1 MFDGI
6 TKRGSEYLA
15 KCQATGEGIKL
26 VKVKIGDGK
35 ISDDE
40 DPSTFTNIKA
50 IKQEVEI
57 LEKKQIENN
66 LKLTVLFSN
75 EDIETGYFPRE
86 IGIYALDGEE
96 EILYWYINEGDEAT
110 WMPPASKTPI
120 KFRYYVNIMATNNE
134 TTIVNWTGKELWVDK
149 EYLDKEL
156 AKKQNLHENRLLT
169 AAKIVW
175 EAINELFTNK
185 LDKGGY
191 TGTAQNLLTE
201 ISKIASKTILG
212 RIIIGKGLT
221 VDSSGRTS
229 IVSKND
235 GIIVNDNDIQL
246 NVVDNLTTDS
256 TTKALSGKQ
265 GKILNETKQ
274 NKEDSTL
281 KTVVKTIVGAINELY
296 NELVKKATKTQL
308 GRIKV
313 GNNLTVD
320 EDGTLH
326 GTPEYTHPTGNGN
339 NHIPANGVS
348 GNFLKWLSSGA
359 AQWTNITWSDI
370 TGKPNSFTPSSH
382 NHTKANITDFPT
394 SMKNPYAL
402 SIQLNSGT
410 AYTYDG
416 AATKNINIT
425 PASIGAADSSHTH
438 TKANIT
444 DFPTSMKNPNALEI
458 KMNGQNPV
466 SYDGA
471 AAKSINITAS
481 GIGAEP
487 AFKKNGAFNKNFG
500 TTSNTVLEGAKLA
513 EILGL
518 TYGGSL
524 NTSSAKTVNY
534 AYYDST
540 TKKVYKC
547 IKATSINYAD
557 ANCFEA
563 ISNNDLLSK
572 LQNLSN
578 YIEENLYFN
587 NSGYQINNG
596 ASYTFTL
603 KDISLFKILHFV
615 ISQSNDLTCPNTTTI
630 LVSDLDRK
638 LDIFQGGDGSSSL
651 QRRLYLEK
659 IKNTQLKLTPYDT
672 SVKVFKI
679 VGVNF

>member
-86 IGIYALDGEE
+86 IGIYALDEEE

-382 NHTKANITDFPT
+382 THTKANITDFPA

-557 ANCFEA
+557 ANYFEA
-563 ISNNDLLSK
+563 ISNNDLLGK
-572 LQNLSN
+572 LQNFIDIGTNYCYIGDILIQWGLLS
-578 YIEENLYFN
+578 
-587 NSGYQINNG
+587 G
-596 ASYTFTL
+596 L
-603 KDISLFKILHFV
+603 KA
-615 ISQSNDLTCPNTTTI
+615 NTTVYQTFP
-630 LVSDLDRK
+630 K
-638 LDIFQGGDGSSSL
+638 AF
-651 QRRLYLEK
+651 
-659 IKNTQLKLTPYDT
+659 KNTDYSVVYQKISADHSDNTPMRT
-672 SVKVFKI
+672 SVKETTRFGI
-679 VGVNF
+679 YSYGVSSVNWIAIGI

>member
-1 MFDGI
+1 
-6 TKRGSEYLA
+6 
-15 KCQATGEGIKL
+15 
-26 VKVKIGDGK
+26 
-35 ISDDE
+35 
-40 DPSTFTNIKA
+40 
-50 IKQEVEI
+50 
-57 LEKKQIENN
+57 
-66 LKLTVLFSN
+66 
-75 EDIETGYFPRE
+75 
-86 IGIYALDGEE
+86 
-96 EILYWYINEGDEAT
+96 
-110 WMPPASKTPI
+110 
-120 KFRYYVNIMATNNE
+120 
-134 TTIVNWTGKELWVDK
+134 
-149 EYLDKEL
+149 
-156 AKKQNLHENRLLT
+156 
-169 AAKIVW
+169 
-175 EAINELFTNK
+175 
-185 LDKGGY
+185 
-191 TGTAQNLLTE
+191 
-201 ISKIASKTILG
+201 
-212 RIIIGKGLT
+212 
-221 VDSSGRTS
+221 
-229 IVSKND
+229 
-235 GIIVNDNDIQL
+235 
-246 NVVDNLTTDS
+246 
-256 TTKALSGKQ
+256 
-265 GKILNETKQ
+265 
-274 NKEDSTL
+274 
-281 KTVVKTIVGAINELY
+281 
-296 NELVKKATKTQL
+296 
-308 GRIKV
+308 
-313 GNNLTVD
+313 
-320 EDGTLH
+320 
-326 GTPEYTHPTGNGN
+326 
-339 NHIPANGVS
+339 
-348 GNFLKWLSSGA
+348 
-359 AQWTNITWSDI
+359 
-370 TGKPNSFTPSSH
+370 
-382 NHTKANITDFPT
+382 
-394 SMKNPYAL
+394 MKNPYAL

>member
-86 IGIYALDGEE
+86 IGIYALDEEE

-382 NHTKANITDFPT
+382 
-394 SMKNPYAL
+394 
-402 SIQLNSGT
+402 
-410 AYTYDG
+410 
-416 AATKNINIT
+416 
-425 PASIGAADSSHTH
+425 TH

-458 KMNGQNPV
+458 KMNGKNPV
-466 SYDGA
+466 SYDGS

-481 GIGAEP
+481 GIGAEQ
-487 AFKKNGAFNKNFG
+487 AFNKNTGFNKNFG
-500 TTSNTVLEGAKLA
+500 TTNGTVLEGSKLA

-557 ANCFEA
+557 ANYFEA
-563 ISNNDLLSK
+563 ISNNDLLGK
-572 LQNLSN
+572 LQNFINVGTSYCYIGGILIQWGTLS
-578 YIEENLYFN
+578 
-587 NSGYQINNG
+587 G
-596 ASYTFTL
+596 L
-603 KDISLFKILHFV
+603 KA
-615 ISQSNDLTCPNTTTI
+615 NTTIYQTFP
-630 LVSDLDRK
+630 K
-638 LDIFQGGDGSSSL
+638 AF
-651 QRRLYLEK
+651 
-659 IKNTQLKLTPYDT
+659 KNTNYSVVYQKISADHSNNTPMKT
-672 SVKVFKI
+672 SVKETTRF
-679 VGVNF
+679 GVYSYGVSSVDWLAIGV

>member
-1 MFDGI
+1 MAQYKETVNTEKALNLI
-6 TKRGSEYLA
+6 AKMLA
-15 KCQATGEGIKL
+15 
-26 VKVKIGDGK
+26 GK
-35 ISDDE
+35 IEQIDFTKIKVSDKDYSLLSIEELQKLEELEEIRQETLVSEKVLLDDNTINVHGIIYNTDLENSYYLRTIGLYANDPDE
-40 DPSTFTNIKA
+40 
-50 IKQEVEI
+50 
-57 LEKKQIENN
+57 
-66 LKLTVLFSN
+66 
-75 EDIETGYFPRE
+75 G
-86 IGIYALDGEE
+86 
-96 EILYWYINEGDEAT
+96 EILYSIT
-110 WMPPASKTPI
+110 PASHADYVSTPNGN
-120 KFRYYVNIMATNNE
+120 NI
-134 TTIVNWTGKELWVDK
+134 TTIILDLKTVISGATVNLQGNPSALVDVSMLNKKLDRGEGLEEEFDTGV
-149 EYLDKEL
+149 
-156 AKKQNLHENRLLT
+156 
-169 AAKIVW
+169 KIV
-175 EAINELFTNK
+175 NELK
-185 LDKGGY
+185 K
-191 TGTAQNLLTE
+191 
-201 ISKIASKTILG
+201 
-212 RIIIGKGLT
+212 
-221 VDSSGRTS
+221 
-229 IVSKND
+229 
-235 GIIVNDNDIQL
+235 
-246 NVVDNLTTDS
+246 
-256 TTKALSGKQ
+256 
-265 GKILNETKQ
+265 KQ

-394 SMKNPYAL
+394 SMKNPYALTISLNGTSQGAYDGAAAKSINITPASIGAAASSHTHTKANITDFPASMKNPYAL

-557 ANCFEA
+557 ANYFEA
-563 ISNNDLLSK
+563 ISNNDLLGK
-572 LQNLSN
+572 LQN
-578 YIEENLYFN
+578 
-587 NSGYQINNG
+587 
-596 ASYTFTL
+596 
-603 KDISLFKILHFV
+603 
-615 ISQSNDLTCPNTTTI
+615 
-630 LVSDLDRK
+630 
-638 LDIFQGGDGSSSL
+638 
-651 QRRLYLEK
+651 
-659 IKNTQLKLTPYDT
+659 
-672 SVKVFKI
+672 
-679 VGVNF
+679 

>member
-1 MFDGI
+1 MAQYKETVNTEKALNLI
-6 TKRGSEYLA
+6 AKMLA
-15 KCQATGEGIKL
+15 
-26 VKVKIGDGK
+26 GK
-35 ISDDE
+35 IEQIDFTKIKVSDKDYSLLSIEELQKLEELEEIRQETLVSEKVLLDDNTINVHGIIYNTDLENSYYLRTIGLYANDPDE
-40 DPSTFTNIKA
+40 
-50 IKQEVEI
+50 
-57 LEKKQIENN
+57 
-66 LKLTVLFSN
+66 
-75 EDIETGYFPRE
+75 G
-86 IGIYALDGEE
+86 
-96 EILYWYINEGDEAT
+96 EILYSIT
-110 WMPPASKTPI
+110 PASHADYVSTPNGN
-120 KFRYYVNIMATNNE
+120 NI
-134 TTIVNWTGKELWVDK
+134 TTIILDLKTVISGATVNLQGNPSALVDVSMLNKKLDRGEGLEEEFDTGV
-149 EYLDKEL
+149 
-156 AKKQNLHENRLLT
+156 
-169 AAKIVW
+169 KIV
-175 EAINELFTNK
+175 NELK
-185 LDKGGY
+185 K
-191 TGTAQNLLTE
+191 
-201 ISKIASKTILG
+201 
-212 RIIIGKGLT
+212 
-221 VDSSGRTS
+221 
-229 IVSKND
+229 
-235 GIIVNDNDIQL
+235 
-246 NVVDNLTTDS
+246 
-256 TTKALSGKQ
+256 
-265 GKILNETKQ
+265 KQ

-296 NELVKKATKTQL
+296 DELIKKATKTQL

-402 SIQLNSGT
+402 SIQLNSGA

-444 DFPTSMKNPNALEI
+444 DFPTSMKNPYALEI

-471 AAKSINITAS
+471 AAKSINITAN

-487 AFKKNGAFNKNFG
+487 AFNKNTGFNKPLG

-557 ANCFEA
+557 ANYFEA

-572 LQNLSN
+572 LQNFINVGTSYCYIGGILIQWGTLS
-578 YIEENLYFN
+578 
-587 NSGYQINNG
+587 G
-596 ASYTFTL
+596 L
-603 KDISLFKILHFV
+603 KA
-615 ISQSNDLTCPNTTTI
+615 NTTIYQTFP
-630 LVSDLDRK
+630 K
-638 LDIFQGGDGSSSL
+638 AF
-651 QRRLYLEK
+651 
-659 IKNTQLKLTPYDT
+659 KNTNYSVVYQKISADHNNNTPMKT
-672 SVKVFKI
+672 SVKETTRF
-679 VGVNF
+679 GVYSYGVSSVDWLAIGV

>member
-1 MFDGI
+1 MAQYKETVNTEKALNLI
-6 TKRGSEYLA
+6 AKMLA
-15 KCQATGEGIKL
+15 
-26 VKVKIGDGK
+26 GK
-35 ISDDE
+35 IEQIDFTKIKVSDKDYSLLSIEELQKLEELEEIRQETLVSEKVLLDDNTINVHGIIYNTDLENSYYLRTIGLYANDPDE
-40 DPSTFTNIKA
+40 
-50 IKQEVEI
+50 
-57 LEKKQIENN
+57 
-66 LKLTVLFSN
+66 
-75 EDIETGYFPRE
+75 G
-86 IGIYALDGEE
+86 
-96 EILYWYINEGDEAT
+96 EILYSIT
-110 WMPPASKTPI
+110 PASHADYVSTPNGN
-120 KFRYYVNIMATNNE
+120 NI
-134 TTIVNWTGKELWVDK
+134 TTIILDLKTVISGATVNLQGNPSALVDVSMLNKKLDRGEGLEEEFDTGV
-149 EYLDKEL
+149 
-156 AKKQNLHENRLLT
+156 
-169 AAKIVW
+169 KIV
-175 EAINELFTNK
+175 NELK
-185 LDKGGY
+185 K
-191 TGTAQNLLTE
+191 
-201 ISKIASKTILG
+201 
-212 RIIIGKGLT
+212 
-221 VDSSGRTS
+221 
-229 IVSKND
+229 
-235 GIIVNDNDIQL
+235 
-246 NVVDNLTTDS
+246 
-256 TTKALSGKQ
+256 
-265 GKILNETKQ
+265 KQ

-281 KTVVKTIVGAINELY
+281 KTAVKTIVGAINELY

-410 AYTYDG
+410 ANTYDG
-416 AATKNINIT
+416 AAAKSINIT

-500 TTSNTVLEGAKLA
+500 TTSNTVLDGAKLA

-557 ANCFEA
+557 ANYFEA

-572 LQNLSN
+572 LQNYNTVIPIVIDRTAGEFSR
-578 YIEENLYFN
+578 EH
-587 NSGYQINNG
+587 SGLFIKRG
-596 ASYTFTL
+596 EFSR
-603 KDISLFKILHFV
+603 FKIFH
-615 ISQSNDLTCPNTTTI
+615 SQRNDYPWGFYEEVTNLEDYIGHNGDVTFRKMEEIQGYLRYRTI
-630 LVSDLDRK
+630 
-638 LDIFQGGDGSSSL
+638 
-651 QRRLYLEK
+651 
-659 IKNTQLKLTPYDT
+659 T
-672 SVKVFKI
+672 I
-679 VGVNF
+679 VLLMMID

>member
-156 AKKQNLHENRLLT
+156 AEKQNLHENRLLT

-246 NVVDNLTTDS
+246 NVVDNLITDS

-296 NELVKKATKTQL
+296 DELVKKATKTQL

-326 GTPEYTHPTGNGN
+326 GAPEYTHPTGNGN

-359 AQWTNITWSDI
+359 AQWANITWSDI

-382 NHTKANITDFPT
+382 N
-394 SMKNPYAL
+394 
-402 SIQLNSGT
+402 
-410 AYTYDG
+410 
-416 AATKNINIT
+416 
-425 PASIGAADSSHTH
+425 H

-487 AFKKNGAFNKNFG
+487 AFSKNGAFNKNFG

-557 ANCFEA
+557 ANYFEA

-572 LQNLSN
+572 LQNLN
-578 YIEENLYFN
+578 NNFYEYYPNTREFNIPIEFN
-587 NSGYQINNG
+587 N
-596 ASYTFTL
+596 AL
-603 KDISLFKILHFV
+603 ISV
-615 ISQSNDLTCPNTTTI
+615 WTYNTTTASMEDTLMFLFTF
-630 LVSDLDRK
+630 LVKDIDVFKFSNGVSGGYASIDYNNKK
-638 LDIFQGGDGSSSL
+638 LISSSIHYI
-651 QRRLYLEK
+651 RK
-659 IKNTQLKLTPYDT
+659 INI
-672 SVKVFKI
+672 FI
-679 VGVNF
+679 FN

>member
-1 MFDGI
+1 MAQYKETVNTEKALNLI
-6 TKRGSEYLA
+6 AKMLA
-15 KCQATGEGIKL
+15 
-26 VKVKIGDGK
+26 GK
-35 ISDDE
+35 IEQIDFTKIKVSDKDYSLLSIEELQKLEELEEIRQETLVSEKVLLDDNTINVHGIIYNTDLENSYYLRTIGLYANDPDE
-40 DPSTFTNIKA
+40 
-50 IKQEVEI
+50 
-57 LEKKQIENN
+57 
-66 LKLTVLFSN
+66 
-75 EDIETGYFPRE
+75 G
-86 IGIYALDGEE
+86 
-96 EILYWYINEGDEAT
+96 EILYSIT
-110 WMPPASKTPI
+110 PASHADYVSTPNGN
-120 KFRYYVNIMATNNE
+120 NI
-134 TTIVNWTGKELWVDK
+134 TTIILDLKTVISGATVNLQGNPSALVDVSMLNKKLDRGEGLEEEFDTGV
-149 EYLDKEL
+149 
-156 AKKQNLHENRLLT
+156 
-169 AAKIVW
+169 KIV
-175 EAINELFTNK
+175 NELK
-185 LDKGGY
+185 K
-191 TGTAQNLLTE
+191 
-201 ISKIASKTILG
+201 
-212 RIIIGKGLT
+212 
-221 VDSSGRTS
+221 
-229 IVSKND
+229 
-235 GIIVNDNDIQL
+235 
-246 NVVDNLTTDS
+246 
-256 TTKALSGKQ
+256 
-265 GKILNETKQ
+265 KQ

-382 NHTKANITDFPT
+382 THTKANITDFPA

-557 ANCFEA
+557 ANYFEA

-572 LQNLSN
+572 LQNF
-578 YIEENLYFN
+578 YQFGN
-587 NSGYQINNG
+587 NSNGIWSKNLITGEIIQRGNSGVYSSRQIKTITLPIAFTTTNYMVFTINNG
-596 ASYTFTL
+596 TSTDNFYSFQPHNFTTTN
-603 KDISLFKILHFV
+603 FKIRC
-615 ISQSNDLTCPNTTTI
+615 QDNA
-630 LVSDLDRK
+630 
-638 LDIFQGGDGSSSL
+638 GSSNGSIMWIAIG
-651 QRRLYLEK
+651 Y
-659 IKNTQLKLTPYDT
+659 
-672 SVKVFKI
+672 
-679 VGVNF
+679 

>member
-1 MFDGI
+1 MAQYKETVNTEKALNLI
-6 TKRGSEYLA
+6 AKMLA
-15 KCQATGEGIKL
+15 
-26 VKVKIGDGK
+26 GK
-35 ISDDE
+35 IEQIDFTKIKVSDKDYSLLSIEELQKLEELEEIRQETLVSEKVLLDDNTINVHGIIYNTDLENSYYLRTIGLYANDPDE
-40 DPSTFTNIKA
+40 
-50 IKQEVEI
+50 
-57 LEKKQIENN
+57 
-66 LKLTVLFSN
+66 
-75 EDIETGYFPRE
+75 G
-86 IGIYALDGEE
+86 
-96 EILYWYINEGDEAT
+96 EILYSIT
-110 WMPPASKTPI
+110 PASHADYVSTPNGN
-120 KFRYYVNIMATNNE
+120 NI
-134 TTIVNWTGKELWVDK
+134 TTIILDLKTVISGATVNLQGNPSALVDVSMLNKKLDRGEGLEEEFDTGV
-149 EYLDKEL
+149 
-156 AKKQNLHENRLLT
+156 
-169 AAKIVW
+169 KIV
-175 EAINELFTNK
+175 NELK
-185 LDKGGY
+185 K
-191 TGTAQNLLTE
+191 
-201 ISKIASKTILG
+201 
-212 RIIIGKGLT
+212 
-221 VDSSGRTS
+221 
-229 IVSKND
+229 
-235 GIIVNDNDIQL
+235 
-246 NVVDNLTTDS
+246 
-256 TTKALSGKQ
+256 
-265 GKILNETKQ
+265 KQ

-281 KTVVKTIVGAINELY
+281 KTAVKTIVGAINELY

-557 ANCFEA
+557 ANYFEA
-563 ISNNDLLSK
+563 ISNNDLLGK
-572 LQNLSN
+572 LQNLDN
-578 YIEENLYFN
+578 NRIKKTILFN
-587 NSGYQINNG
+587 NTTGLASGNITLSQ
-596 ASYTFTL
+596 AYTNF
-603 KDISLFKILHFV
+603 D
-615 ISQSNDLTCPNTTTI
+615 
-630 LVSDLDRK
+630 
-638 LDIFQGGDGSSSL
+638 
-651 QRRLYLEK
+651 YLE
-659 IKNTQLKLTPYDT
+659 ITGIGNDKNYRFHHLIPCDSIILNQNMLLIFTNDAFWAGKFT
-672 SVKVFKI
+672 SVTVFNTYNEAADILTIK
-679 VGVNF
+679 GVKF

>member
-86 IGIYALDGEE
+86 IGIYALDEEE

-382 NHTKANITDFPT
+382 THTKANITDFPA

-557 ANCFEA
+557 ANYFEA
-563 ISNNDLLSK
+563 ISNNDLLGK
-572 LQNLSN
+572 LQNLTTMNSN
-578 YIEENLYFN
+578 YCYIGKLLLQWGKSGSSKVTFPVKFNTCFTIVTAGANPTISWTNEYFYFN
-587 NSGYQINNG
+587 DMNFGTSSKPRSIPWLAIGY
-596 ASYTFTL
+596 
-603 KDISLFKILHFV
+603 
-615 ISQSNDLTCPNTTTI
+615 
-630 LVSDLDRK
+630 
-638 LDIFQGGDGSSSL
+638 
-651 QRRLYLEK
+651 
-659 IKNTQLKLTPYDT
+659 
-672 SVKVFKI
+672 
-679 VGVNF
+679 

>member
-1 MFDGI
+1 MAQYKETVNTEKALNLI
-6 TKRGSEYLA
+6 AKMLA
-15 KCQATGEGIKL
+15 
-26 VKVKIGDGK
+26 GK
-35 ISDDE
+35 IEQIDFTKIKVSDKDYSLLSVE
-40 DPSTFTNIKA
+40 ELQNLEELEE
-50 IKQEVEI
+50 IKQETQVSEKVLLDDNTVNVHGI
-57 LEKKQIENN
+57 VYNTELENSYY
-66 LKLTVLFSN
+66 LRT
-75 EDIETGYFPRE
+75 
-86 IGIYALDGEE
+86 IGLYANDPDEG
-96 EILYWYINEGDEAT
+96 EILYSVT
-110 WMPPASKTPI
+110 PASHADYVPTPNGNNI
-120 KFRYYVNIMATNNE
+120 TTLIIDLKIIIDGATVNLQGNPSA
-134 TTIVNWTGKELWVDK
+134 LVDVSMLNK
-149 EYLDKEL
+149 
-156 AKKQNLHENRLLT
+156 
-169 AAKIVW
+169 
-175 EAINELFTNK
+175 K
-185 LDKGGY
+185 LDKGEGLEEKFD
-191 TGTAQNLLTE
+191 TAV
-201 ISKIASKTILG
+201 K
-212 RIIIGKGLT
+212 
-221 VDSSGRTS
+221 
-229 IVSKND
+229 
-235 GIIVNDNDIQL
+235 IVNEL
-246 NVVDNLTTDS
+246 
-256 TTKALSGKQ
+256 KK
-265 GKILNETKQ
+265 KQ

-281 KTVVKTIVGAINELY
+281 KTIAKKIVEAINELY
-296 NELVKKATKTQL
+296 DELIKKATKTQL

-394 SMKNPYAL
+394 SMKNPYTL

-425 PASIGAADSSHTH
+425 PSNIGAAPTNHTH

-487 AFKKNGAFNKNFG
+487 AFSKNGAFNKNFG

-557 ANCFEA
+557 ANYFEA
-563 ISNNDLLSK
+563 ISNNDLLGK
-572 LQNLSN
+572 LQNFINVGTSYCYIGGILIQWGTLS
-578 YIEENLYFN
+578 
-587 NSGYQINNG
+587 G
-596 ASYTFTL
+596 L
-603 KDISLFKILHFV
+603 KA
-615 ISQSNDLTCPNTTTI
+615 NTTIYQTFP
-630 LVSDLDRK
+630 K
-638 LDIFQGGDGSSSL
+638 AF
-651 QRRLYLEK
+651 
-659 IKNTQLKLTPYDT
+659 KNTNYSVVYQKISADHSNNTPMKT
-672 SVKVFKI
+672 SVKETTRF
-679 VGVNF
+679 GVYSYGVSSVDWLAIGV

>member
-1 MFDGI
+1 MAQYKETVNTEKALNLI
-6 TKRGSEYLA
+6 AKMLA
-15 KCQATGEGIKL
+15 
-26 VKVKIGDGK
+26 GK
-35 ISDDE
+35 IEQIDFTKIKVSDKDYSLLSIEELQKLEELEEIRQETLVSEKVLLDDNTINVHGIIYNTDLENSYYLRTIGLYANDPDE
-40 DPSTFTNIKA
+40 
-50 IKQEVEI
+50 
-57 LEKKQIENN
+57 
-66 LKLTVLFSN
+66 
-75 EDIETGYFPRE
+75 G
-86 IGIYALDGEE
+86 
-96 EILYWYINEGDEAT
+96 EILYSIT
-110 WMPPASKTPI
+110 PASHADYVSTPNGN
-120 KFRYYVNIMATNNE
+120 NI
-134 TTIVNWTGKELWVDK
+134 TTIILDLKTVISGATVNLQGNPSALVDVSMLNKKLDRGEGLEEEFDTGV
-149 EYLDKEL
+149 
-156 AKKQNLHENRLLT
+156 
-169 AAKIVW
+169 KIV
-175 EAINELFTNK
+175 NELK
-185 LDKGGY
+185 K
-191 TGTAQNLLTE
+191 
-201 ISKIASKTILG
+201 
-212 RIIIGKGLT
+212 
-221 VDSSGRTS
+221 
-229 IVSKND
+229 
-235 GIIVNDNDIQL
+235 
-246 NVVDNLTTDS
+246 
-256 TTKALSGKQ
+256 
-265 GKILNETKQ
+265 KQ

-296 NELVKKATKTQL
+296 DELIKKATKTQL

-359 AQWTNITWSDI
+359 AQWVNVTWSDI
-370 TGKPNSFTPSSH
+370 TGKPDSFTPSNH
-382 NHTKANITDFPT
+382 THTKANITDFPT

-410 AYTYDG
+410 ANTYDG
-416 AATKNINIT
+416 AAAKSINIT

-444 DFPTSMKNPNALEI
+444 DFPTSIKNPYAFEI

-557 ANCFEA
+557 ANYFEA
-563 ISNNDLLSK
+563 ISNNDLLGK
-572 LQNLSN
+572 LQNLP
-578 YIEENLYFN
+578 
-587 NSGYQINNG
+587 Q
-596 ASYTFTL
+596 
-603 KDISLFKILHFV
+603 DFKILYNGICNKITTLTLPNSWRELYILHSGDNTFSNYAFPFV
-615 ISQSNDLTCPNTTTI
+615 INRISLE
-630 LVSDLDRK
+630 VSKKITFYELW
-638 LDIFQGGDGSSSL
+638 GGDSSDWGNL
-651 QRRLYLEK
+651 LYDVNLK
-659 IKNTQLKLTPYDT
+659 TLKLASQNASDNL
-672 SVKVFKI
+672 I
-679 VGVNF
+679 VISYR

>member
-86 IGIYALDGEE
+86 IGIYALDEEE

-382 NHTKANITDFPT
+382 THTKANITDFPA

-557 ANCFEA
+557 ANYFEA
-563 ISNNDLLSK
+563 ISNNDLLGK
-572 LQNLSN
+572 LQNFINVGTSYCYIGGISIQWGTLSG
-578 YIEENLYFN
+578 LK
-587 NSGYQINNG
+587 
-596 ASYTFTL
+596 AS
-603 KDISLFKILHFV
+603 
-615 ISQSNDLTCPNTTTI
+615 TTI
-630 LVSDLDRK
+630 YQTFPK
-638 LDIFQGGDGSSSL
+638 AF
-651 QRRLYLEK
+651 
-659 IKNTQLKLTPYDT
+659 KNTNYSVVYQKISADHSNNTPMKT
-672 SVKVFKI
+672 SVKETTRF
-679 VGVNF
+679 GVYSYGVSSVDWLAIGV

>member
-1 MFDGI
+1 MAQYKETVNTEKALNLI
-6 TKRGSEYLA
+6 AKMLA
-15 KCQATGEGIKL
+15 
-26 VKVKIGDGK
+26 GK
-35 ISDDE
+35 IEQIDFTKIKVSDKDYSLLSIEELQKLEELEEIRQETLVSEKVLLDDNTINVHGIIYNTDLENSYYLRTIGLYANDPDE
-40 DPSTFTNIKA
+40 
-50 IKQEVEI
+50 
-57 LEKKQIENN
+57 
-66 LKLTVLFSN
+66 
-75 EDIETGYFPRE
+75 G
-86 IGIYALDGEE
+86 
-96 EILYWYINEGDEAT
+96 EILYSIT
-110 WMPPASKTPI
+110 PASHADYVSTPNGN
-120 KFRYYVNIMATNNE
+120 NI
-134 TTIVNWTGKELWVDK
+134 TTIILDLKTVISGATVNLQGNPSALVDVSMLNKKLDRGEGLEEEFDTGV
-149 EYLDKEL
+149 
-156 AKKQNLHENRLLT
+156 
-169 AAKIVW
+169 KIV
-175 EAINELFTNK
+175 NELK
-185 LDKGGY
+185 K
-191 TGTAQNLLTE
+191 
-201 ISKIASKTILG
+201 
-212 RIIIGKGLT
+212 
-221 VDSSGRTS
+221 
-229 IVSKND
+229 
-235 GIIVNDNDIQL
+235 
-246 NVVDNLTTDS
+246 
-256 TTKALSGKQ
+256 
-265 GKILNETKQ
+265 KQ

-281 KTVVKTIVGAINELY
+281 KTAVKTIVGAINELY

-410 AYTYDG
+410 ANTYDG
-416 AATKNINIT
+416 AAAKSINIT
-425 PASIGAADSSHTH
+425 PASIGAAASSHNH

-557 ANCFEA
+557 ANYFEA
-563 ISNNDLLSK
+563 ISNNDLLGK
-572 LQNLSN
+572 LQNFINVGTSYCYIGGILIQWGTLS
-578 YIEENLYFN
+578 
-587 NSGYQINNG
+587 G
-596 ASYTFTL
+596 L
-603 KDISLFKILHFV
+603 KA
-615 ISQSNDLTCPNTTTI
+615 NTTIYQTFP
-630 LVSDLDRK
+630 K
-638 LDIFQGGDGSSSL
+638 AF
-651 QRRLYLEK
+651 
-659 IKNTQLKLTPYDT
+659 KNTNYSVVYQKISADHSNNTPMKT
-672 SVKVFKI
+672 SVKETTRF
-679 VGVNF
+679 GVYSYGVSSVDWLAIGV